1 MKFNRKHI
9 ACLFAMASVF
19 CVFSSKVYANED
31 QKALKGVYI
40 ENIDVCNMTEAEA
53 KRAVKSYVENITNQN
68 VTLTLTMYD
77 TNVDN
82 NGYSWD
88 DEEHYG
94 NTTTKTISN
103 NGTYVAY
110 VKDLA

>member
-1 MKFNRKHI
+1 MSD
-9 ACLFAMASVF
+9 A
-19 CVFSSKVYANED
+19 
-31 QKALKGVYI
+31 
-40 ENIDVCNMTEAEA
+40 
-53 KRAVKSYVENITNQN
+53 
-68 VTLTLTMYD
+68 
-77 TNVDN
+77 NVDE

-88 DEEHYG
+88 DDQHYG